1 MASAKER
8 KQKIREKYIA
18 QYGYEKFRE
27 MENARDSVCRNQKK
41 QKMSALEQAAYREK
55 AHIHKAKW
63 RASKKPVV
71 ASPPTDILET
81 PQTQPIFTNCQS
93 QGKYLVRLIKQRE
106 SSGKAII

>member
-8 KQKIREKYIA
+8 KQKFREKYIA

-27 MENARDSVCRNQKK
+27 MENARNSVCRNSKK
-41 QKMSALEQAAYREK
+41 QKMSALEQAAYRER
-55 AHIHKAKW
+55 ARIQKAKW

-71 ASPPTDILET
+71 ASPPTDILA
-81 PQTQPIFTNCQS
+81 PQTQPIFTNRQS